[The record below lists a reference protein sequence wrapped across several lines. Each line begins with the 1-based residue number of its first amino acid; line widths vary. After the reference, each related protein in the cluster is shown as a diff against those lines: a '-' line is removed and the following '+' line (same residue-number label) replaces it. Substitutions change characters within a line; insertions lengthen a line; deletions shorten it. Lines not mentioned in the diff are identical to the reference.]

1 MLQCDEFLP
10 GSQLSDG
17 VYRFKRQ
24 SLHQNFRAY
33 QCRRES
39 SFALRKADRDH
50 LGEAIIKAQE
60 SQSGR
65 GLELKACIKGKASG
79 FLLFNDL
86 EEAKRKIT
94 NFRKDRSSSKRLFSR
109 TLL

>member
-1 MLQCDEFLP
+1 MALQMWQ
-10 GSQLSDG
+10 QLCGKHTYDG
-17 VYRFKRQ
+17 VASIKTSELINVGENQ
-24 SLHQNFRAY
+24 
-33 QCRRES
+33 

-65 GLELKACIKGKASG
+65 GLEFKACIKGKASG

-86 EEAKRKIT
+86 EEAKRK
-94 NFRKDRSSSKRLFSR
+94 
-109 TLL
+109 

>member
-10 GSQLSDG
+10 GSQLYDG
-17 VYRFKRQ
+17 YASIKTSELINVGENQ
-24 SLHQNFRAY
+24 
-33 QCRRES
+33 

-86 EEAKRKIT
+86 EQ
-94 NFRKDRSSSKRLFSR
+94 KRLFSR